1 MLPPYAPAASL
12 VPSAEEVI
20 PYHCFADPTLVSSVQ
35 VAPLLLEVQML
46 PKNAHAASFVPSAD
60 EVIPYQL
67 LPPPPTTRSVQVAPL
82 LSEVHMLPANAHAAS
97 FVPSA
102 DEVIQ
107 YQLFVPSP
115 TTRSVQVAAEPHSS
129 NTSKKISTGMII
141 LEMDLGGGTGGGV
154 VFWRC
159 SWSEG
164 LVEAWGR
171 LRGVGRCRGR
181 AGW

>member
-1 MLPPYAPAASL
+1 MLPPDTVAASL
-12 VPSAEEVI
+12 VPSADEVKNRQ
-20 PYHCFADPTLVSSVQ
+20 PFVAPVEVTSVQ
-35 VAPLLLEVQML
+35 VAPLLLDVHML
-46 PKNAHAASFVPSAD
+46 PTHTPAAKWVPSAD
-60 EVIPYQL
+60 EVIP
-67 LPPPPTTRSVQVAPL
+67 R
-82 LSEVHMLPANAHAAS
+82 
-97 FVPSA
+97 
-102 DEVIQ
+102 
-107 YQLFVPSP
+107 QLFVPSP
-115 TTRSVQVAAEPHSS
+115 TTRSVQGAAEPRSS

-181 AGW
+181 AGWCLSSREDGRGDQNEFVA